1 MKRKGKKKK
10 GKKKTLASYSDNL
23 KQLVQISKMCSSLLN
38 RDDLKSGQA
47 VHIGWWLTLLQLTQR
62 KMDQAE
68 FNLSPVSSLP

>member
-1 MKRKGKKKK
+1 MKRKGKKK